1 MMQHWSRESIEYL
14 HDAVA
19 HSAYYRI
26 IAQKIALQ
34 LPEKA
39 NVCDAGCGT
48 GELSL
53 ALLPYCGHITAV
65 DHSPAAIAELKK
77 RLPAQGL
84 TALCAEIEEVVPPQ
98 PYDAMVFCL
107 FGSMDE
113 TLRIAKRQCGGR
125 VFLVKRDYT
134 HHRFSADKIRLGS
147 YTADHTEQILREK
160 HIPFQREPFSV
171 EFGQPFRS
179 LAAAERFFTLYNR
192 SKEKRLSAEEVA
204 AQLEKGPS
212 LMFPYYLPHEKQLS
226 LFCFQ
231 TKDIPE
237 EVQ

>member
-26 IAQKIALQ
+26 IAEKIAPQ
-34 LPEKA
+34 LPPEA
-39 NVCDAGCGT
+39 HVCDAGCGT

-53 ALLPYCGHITAV
+53 ALLPYCAHVTAV
-65 DHSPAAIAELKK
+65 DHSPAAIAELEQ
-77 RLPAQGL
+77 RLPGQGL
-84 TALCAEIEEVVPPQ
+84 TALCAEIEEAVPPQ

-107 FGSMDE
+107 FGGMEE
-113 TLRIAKRQCGGR
+113 TLRIAKRQCRGW

-147 YTADHTEQILREK
+147 YTADRTEQTLREQ

-179 LAAAERFFTLYNR
+179 LAAAERFFALYNR
-192 SKEKRLSAEEVA
+192 SKEKSLSPEEVA
-204 AQLEKGPS
+204 ARLEKGPS
-212 LMFPYYLPHEKQLS
+212 PAFPYYLPHEKQLC
-226 LFCFQ
+226 LFSFQ
-231 TKDIPE
+231 SKDIPE
-237 EVQ
+237 EM